1 MNKRLMTHEEC
12 YQQFRTRD
20 MEVAISAMKDRD
32 RNHIVQ
38 LSKSTQGTICEIN
51 LEQPTREEVK

>member
-1 MNKRLMTHEEC
+1 
-12 YQQFRTRD
+12 
-20 MEVAISAMKDRD
+20 MEVAISAMNDRD

-38 LSKSTQGTICEIN
+38 LSISTQGPICEIN

>member
-1 MNKRLMTHEEC
+1 MTHEEC

-38 LSKSTQGTICEIN
+38 LSISTQGTICEIN